1 MIDDLETR
9 RLHYFLGPMGKVTKI
24 KFDHMTTGFTDD
36 VVMMILQ
43 LTEFVS
49 HLRSMHRFEKDSKR
63 FEKIERPIDGG

>member
-1 MIDDLETR
+1 
-9 RLHYFLGPMGKVTKI
+9 MGEVTKI

-49 HLRSMHRFEKDSKR
+49 HLRSMDRFEKDSKR